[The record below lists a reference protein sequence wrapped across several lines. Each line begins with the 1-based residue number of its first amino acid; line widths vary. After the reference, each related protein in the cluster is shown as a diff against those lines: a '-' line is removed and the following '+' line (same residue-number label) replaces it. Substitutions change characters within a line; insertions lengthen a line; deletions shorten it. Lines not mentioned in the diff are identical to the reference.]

1 MIRAVNST
9 QIDSNF
15 MARETGFPAITVPRL
30 QAMKQTQNTQFTSK
44 PSIEL
49 SYSDFP
55 GHCKVNCD

>member
-30 QAMKQTQNTQFTSK
+30 QAMKQTLTTLK
-44 PSIEL
+44 HSIEFT
-49 SYSDFP
+49 YSDFP
-55 GHCKVNCD
+55 GHFKVNCD